1 MRQRVALVRTLATQP
16 KLLLLDEPFSALD
29 YQTKLKLED
38 LVLSTLKEH
47 GKTAILV
54 THDIGEAIA
63 MSDTVILMA
72 NNPGRIFQTF
82 KMPESLRN
90 LLPSRLDST
99 LIFQLLFSKY
109 GRSWRTLNKM
119 ISNKKHLDYLLS
131 IKKEKQNIRTV
142 QVLIF
147 LLFFSVWEISSRQG
161 WINPLLFSSPSK
173 IGDLFLTK
181 ATDGSLYI
189 HVAVTLG
196 ETVLGFILGTLL
208 GTLIA
213 AVLWWSPFL
222 SKVMD
227 PYLVILN
234 AMPKVA
240 LGPILIVAIGPN
252 FGSIIAM
259 GILISVIITTLV
271 VYTAFQN
278 VDANYVKVVRS
289 FGGGKKQCFK
299 EVILPACFPTII
311 SCLKVNVGLSWVGV
325 IVGEFLVS
333 KQGLGYMII
342 YGFQVFN
349 FTLVLLSLLII
360 ALLATI
366 MYQAVGYLE
375 KRLIKHH
382 S

>member
-1 MRQRVALVRTLATQP
+1 
-16 KLLLLDEPFSALD
+16 
-29 YQTKLKLED
+29 
-38 LVLSTLKEH
+38 
-47 GKTAILV
+47 
-54 THDIGEAIA
+54 
-63 MSDTVILMA
+63 
-72 NNPGRIFQTF
+72 
-82 KMPESLRN
+82 
-90 LLPSRLDST
+90 
-99 LIFQLLFSKY
+99 
-109 GRSWRTLNKM
+109 M

-131 IKKEKQNIRTV
+131 IKKEKRNIRTV

-173 IGDLFLTK
+173 IGALFLTK

-289 FGGGKKQCFK
+289 FGGEKKQCFK

-360 ALLATI
+360 AVLATI